1 MTADRLDFDDTD
13 GACHRRIDLDDWD
26 DVFVVGDV
34 HGCFDA
40 LQRLLATLE
49 VTADDLVVF
58 VGDLVRKGPDS
69 RAVVRTVSEAEN
81 MLSVRGNN
89 EEKLL
94 RGETELPELSAVDVE
109 YVRSMPVVV
118 SWDDGVVV
126 HGGID
131 PRKPLGEH
139 DVDDVQNTRSL
150 TDDSYGRPFW
160 WDEYAGDRRAFFGHT
175 VLSSPVVREHAVG
188 LDTGC
193 VYGGD
198 LTAYDVRNE
207 AVVAVPLRREG
218 LSRSDDAIVDTRE
231 RLSA

>member
-1 MTADRLDFDDTD
+1 VTADGLDFDDTD
-13 GACHRRIDLDDWD
+13 GAWHRRIDLEDWD
-26 DVFVVGDV
+26 DVYVVGDV

-40 LQRLLATLE
+40 MKRLLATLE

-69 RAVVRTVSEAEN
+69 KAVVQTVRDADN

-94 RGETELPELSAVDVE
+94 RGETELPELSAGDIE
-109 YVRSMPVVV
+109 YLRSMPVAI
-118 SWDDGVVV
+118 SWDDGIVV
-126 HGGID
+126 HGGLD
-131 PRKPLGEH
+131 PRKPLAEH

-193 VYGGD
+193 AYGGD
-198 LTAYDVRNE
+198 LTAYDVRNAE
-207 AVVAVPLRREG
+207 VVAVGLGRDG
-218 LSRSDDAIVDTRE
+218 LSRSEDSIVDTRSP
-231 RLSA
+231 LTA

>member
-1 MTADRLDFDDTD
+1 VTADRFDFDDTE
-13 GACHRRIDLDDWD
+13 GAWHRRIDLADWD
-26 DVFVVGDV
+26 DVYVVGDV
-34 HGCFDA
+34 HGCVDA
-40 LQRLLATLE
+40 LERLLATLE

-69 RAVVRTVSEAEN
+69 KAVVQTVREADN
-81 MLSVRGNN
+81 MFSIRGNN

-94 RGETELPELSAVDVE
+94 RGEKHLPELSALDME
-109 YVRSMPVVV
+109 YIRSMPVAI
-118 SWDDGVVV
+118 SWVDGLVV

-131 PRKPLGEH
+131 PRKPLADH

-193 VYGGD
+193 VYGGA

-207 AVVAVPLRREG
+207 AVVAVPLHRDG
-218 LSRSDDAIVDTRE
+218 LPRSDDSIVDTRE
-231 RLSA
+231 RVTA

>member
-1 MTADRLDFDDTD
+1 VTRDRLDFDDTD
-13 GACHRRIDLDDWD
+13 GAWHRCIDLDDWG
-26 DVFVVGDV
+26 DVYVVGDV
-34 HGCFDA
+34 HGCFGA
-40 LQRLLATLE
+40 LQRLFSTLD
-49 VTADDLVVF
+49 VTDDDLVVF

-69 RAVVRTVSEAEN
+69 KAVVRTVREHDN
-81 MLSVRGNN
+81 LLSIRGNN

-94 RGETELPELSAVDVE
+94 RGEKTLDSLSAVDME
-109 YVRSMPVVV
+109 YLRSMPVAI
-118 SWDDGVVV
+118 SWADGIVV

-131 PRKPLGEH
+131 PRKPLAEH

-160 WDEYAGDRRAFFGHT
+160 WDEYAGDRTAFFGHT
-175 VLSSPVVREHAVG
+175 VLADPVVREHAIG

-207 AVVAVPLRREG
+207 ELVAVPLDHEG
-218 LSRSDDAIVDTRE
+218 LPRSDDSIVETHRI
-231 RLSA
+231 LTA